1 LFQPIGDA
9 LVHDNAAK
17 RLAGLRNRSAGLQAA
32 LMLLDV
38 RHWTEFTVQNAHPV
52 PAAK

>member
-9 LVHDNAAK
+9 LAHLGATN

-32 LMLLDV
+32 LMLLLG
-38 RHWTEFTVQNAHPV
+38 RHWTEFAVQNARFM